1 MRRRGPG
8 CQRQRHG
15 DERSEKENRLVG
27 ASRNHRLLEDE
38 LQKVGERLEQ
48 TPRTDHVRA
57 AAHLHGSPDLAVG
70 VQNVGDEKAVLRSM
84 NSGQL
89 PRCIDQN
96 QTPDSAREESTIQ
109 SQIQTLRGEMLLV
122 GVNLQG
128 GIDTDN
134 YAFCD
139 GHDGTRGVAQN
150 SKQSRRRD

>member
-1 MRRRGPG
+1 MSNLFTTQNVRG
-8 CQRQRHG
+8 
-15 DERSEKENRLVG
+15 
-27 ASRNHRLLEDE
+27 
-38 LQKVGERLEQ
+38 
-48 TPRTDHVRA
+48 
-57 AAHLHGSPDLAVG
+57 DLACVRG
-70 VQNVGDEKAVLRSM
+70 DAGDTRDRSGVVKVPVLSDGLKDEGGGQERGEHDDDGKVYSTVHTVQNVGDEKAVLRSM

-134 YAFCD
+134 SAFCD
-139 GHDGTRGVAQN
+139 GHDGTRGMTQN
-150 SKQSRRRD
+150 SEQSRRRDYSSI